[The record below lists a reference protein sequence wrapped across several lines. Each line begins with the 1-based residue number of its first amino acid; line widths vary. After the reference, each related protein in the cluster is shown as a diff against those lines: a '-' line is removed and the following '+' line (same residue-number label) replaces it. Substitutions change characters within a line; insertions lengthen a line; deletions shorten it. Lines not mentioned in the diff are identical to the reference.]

1 MRPSWETCGGG
12 YRDTCS
18 QSARNLTSRQSAF
31 QECNTSQIIFSLSL
45 SGQMPRM
52 LPIFWW
58 DFFAGW
64 THLVQVCVSCAECVQ
79 QRCFWPTVF
88 NILAPL
94 HPTSRMR
101 WKMNGGNKQRKLGS
115 HLQIPP
121 AYLLIGLHLLKNFAQ
136 LASFQMFSAQNGKK
150 KTKAITLG
158 AADKYAF
165 NWSEILQAIIST
177 CEYLSLH
184 FLMS

>member
-1 MRPSWETCGGG
+1 MLAVSPEFDQQTVGLPGMQYVS
-12 YRDTCS
+12 
-18 QSARNLTSRQSAF
+18 NHL
-31 QECNTSQIIFSLSL
+31 LSL
-45 SGQMPRM
+45 SRARCRTCCLFFGA
-52 LPIFWW
+52 IFSRAEHTWCK
-58 DFFAGW
+58 
-64 THLVQVCVSCAECVQ
+64 CVLSVLSVQ

-136 LASFQMFSAQNGKK
+136 LASFQMFFSTKWEE

-158 AADKYAF
+158 AADKFACD
-165 NWSEILQAIIST
+165 WTEILQTNIST
-177 CEYLSLH
+177 FEYLFLH
-184 FLMS
+184 FLMA

>member
-1 MRPSWETCGGG
+1 MFAVSPEFDQQTVGLPGMQYVS
-12 YRDTCS
+12 
-18 QSARNLTSRQSAF
+18 NHL
-31 QECNTSQIIFSLSL
+31 LSL
-45 SGQMPRM
+45 SDQMPGM

-64 THLVQVCVSCAECVQ
+64 THLVQVCVSCVECVQ
-79 QRCFWPTVF
+79 QHRFWPTVF

-136 LASFQMFSAQNGKK
+136 LASFQMFFFSAQNGMK
-150 KTKAITLG
+150 KTKAITLW
-158 AADKYAF
+158 AADEYACD
-165 NWSEILQAIIST
+165 WT
-177 CEYLSLH
+177 
-184 FLMS
+184 